1 MHEGLLLGIQFTR
14 LAAGALGKL
23 ERLTMIPRF
32 IIIVLKPTPGVRQ
45 EARL

>member
-1 MHEGLLLGIQFTR
+1 MYEGLLLGIQFTR

-23 ERLTMIPRF
+23 ERLTLIPRF
-32 IIIVLKPTPGVRQ
+32 IIVLKPTPGVRQ